1 MLLGSLTSP
10 VTVNWWAIVLDGF
23 VGAFVGGA
31 FASGIALWIA
41 HRSKQDQRELAMELA
56 ALAAAESVAQSL
68 IEAITLM
75 ADRIGRHGEGPREER
90 IAAFQQFDCMRELK
104 SPALKSPALKSP
116 AVIKSTAHLPPMLE
130 TTSDVLLGYLARV
143 EMVFESN
150 TRRDTTYDDVDLD
163 SEKAVAQQLKIAE
176 EMHTWTRYV
185 LSSLGAFRSGTG
197 TPMAVDPPAWKIGP
211 NELGR
216 RNPVG

>member
-1 MLLGSLTSP
+1 VLLGSLTSP

-41 HRSKQDQRELAMELA
+41 KRSKQDQRELAREQA

-68 IEAITLM
+68 LEARTVM
-75 ADRIGRHGEGPREER
+75 GDRIGQQGERPRAER
-90 IAAFQQFDCMRELK
+90 LAAAQQFDCAKELK
-104 SPALKSPALKSP
+104 SPAL
-116 AVIKSTAHLPPMLE
+116 IKDAPYLLPMLE
-130 TTSDVLLGYLARV
+130 TTSDVLHGYSARV
-143 EMVFESN
+143 ETVFESN
-150 TRRDTTYDDVDLD
+150 TRRDAATIYDEDDELD
-163 SEKAVAQQLKIAE
+163 SEVSDAQQLKLTE
-176 EMHTWTRYV
+176 ELHTWTVYV
-185 LSSLGAFRSGTG
+185 LSSLGAFRSGTE
-197 TPMAVDPPAWKIGP
+197 TSTAVEPPAWKIGP

>member
-31 FASGIALWIA
+31 FASGIALWLA
-41 HRSKQDQRELAMELA
+41 KRSKQDQRELAREQA

-68 IEAITLM
+68 LEARTVM
-75 ADRIGRHGEGPREER
+75 GDRIGQQGERPRAER
-90 IAAFQQFDCMRELK
+90 LAAAQQFDCARELK
-104 SPALKSPALKSP
+104 SPAL
-116 AVIKSTAHLPPMLE
+116 IKDAPYLLPMLE
-130 TTSDVLLGYLARV
+130 TTSDVLLGYSARV
-143 EMVFESN
+143 ETVFESN
-150 TRRDTTYDDVDLD
+150 TRRDATIYGDVELD
-163 SEKAVAQQLKIAE
+163 SEVSDAQQLKLAE
-176 EMHTWTRYV
+176 ELHTWTLYV
-185 LSSLGAFRSGTG
+185 LSSLGAFRSGTETSTG
-197 TPMAVDPPAWKIGP
+197 VEPPAWKIGP